1 MIQFGTGG
9 FRGIIG
15 DNFTKENVQRVTQG
29 LCDVIREQGSAK
41 PVVVGYD
48 YRFCSDFFAAW
59 VAEVLIA
66 NGVKCLIY
74 DEPMPTPAIMLA
86 VRDEQLDYGIMIT
99 ASHNPYYFN
108 GLKLFTKDGMDAD
121 VEFTNLL
128 ERKTA
133 AVTEIKRVAIPSNGG
148 ALIQK
153 YSNKQR
159 YIDNITS
166 FLCPNVNSSN
176 VNVLYDNMA
185 GVGSICIVPLFNK
198 LGVQNFTVLH
208 SQHDAFFNFV
218 NPNPTR
224 QAMSAL
230 KDMLL
235 HDGYSFAMATDS
247 DSDRLGIL
255 DEKGNYVSANDIFAA
270 LYYYLIKYRG
280 LKGDIVKNFVTSV
293 VVDKLAEK
301 FGYKCHTVDVGFKNI
316 SAALRQHDALLGGES
331 SGGLTMRGYI
341 YGKDS
346 VFSSALFLEMVTAI
360 GKPVSQIIA
369 EMHAFADYD
378 YYVTE
383 TEVPYDGGNEIIA
396 RILTTLPDFGR
407 KVVDTVRMGNNAK
420 FCFENGCWAALR
432 LSGTEPMIRI
442 CAELENEAEADRIVK
457 VLTDTIR

>member
-1 MIQFGTGG
+1 MIKFGTGG

-15 DNFTKENVQRVTQG
+15 DNFTKENVQRVAQG
-29 LCDVIREQGSAK
+29 LCDIIHEQHSDK
-41 PVVVGYD
+41 PVVIGYD

-128 ERKTA
+128 EQKTV
-133 AVTEIKRVAIPSNGG
+133 AVTEIKTATIPQSD
-148 ALIQK
+148 LVRK
-153 YSNKQR
+153 FSNKQR
-159 YIDNITS
+159 YIDNVIS
-166 FLCPNVNSSN
+166 FLSSDVNASK
-176 VNVLYDNMA
+176 VKVLYDNMA

-230 KDMLL
+230 QDMLL
-235 HDGYSFAMATDS
+235 RDGYSFAMATDS

-270 LYYYLIKYRG
+270 LYYYLVKYCG

-293 VVDKLAEK
+293 VVDKLADK

-316 SAALRQHDALLGGES
+316 SAAIRQHDALLGGES

-360 GKPVSQIIA
+360 GKPVSQIIE
-369 EMHAFADYD
+369 EMHTFAGYD
-378 YYVTE
+378 YCVTE
-383 TEVPYDGGNEIIA
+383 AEVPYDGGNEIIA
-396 RILTTLPDFGR
+396 RVLTTLPDFGR
-407 KVVDTVRMGNNAK
+407 RVVETVRMGNNAK
-420 FCFENGCWAALR
+420 FCFENGCWTALR

-442 CAELENEAEADRIVK
+442 CAELENEKEAERIIK
-457 VLTDTIR
+457 VLKDTIK